1 MTKPDPYEEVR
12 AEFAAGLD
20 GRVAAMRGALEQ
32 LQDGYQPEPAARL
45 HRLAHSLS
53 GTAISFEV
61 EQLAQIA
68 QSLEETVERWRAGG
82 GYSAADRDT
91 AARLIEDVASSA
103 AMYVEALSARPVESA
118 VARLAVLGQLSQL
131 ISATYDLPEIFRQAI
146 LLVRR
151 VLDFRRASVA
161 LVDQEGKHY
170 VLHTLYDALRG
181 GFITR
186 DLKFPLDQG
195 LTGQVIRTGQP
206 LRVEDL
212 EGREG
217 ILAHA
222 GHRVSAM
229 LVPLRVNGVVIGT
242 LNFGHETPG
251 HYTDADL
258 EWAGVLARQIEM
270 SLQFSTL
277 FSTIA
282 GQGEALARE
291 RNQLEALIG
300 ASDAAI
306 MLVRPDHV
314 VAYANAAM
322 IRLLG
327 LPHEAIVGANVDRL
341 HDFLAASLEN
351 PSALTPQVEAL
362 SGGAPL
368 KDRITLALPS
378 HAVYQRVVA
387 PVRDG
392 AGELIGSL
400 LQYRDV
406 THEAALERMKSE
418 FVSVVSHEL
427 RTPMTSIKTSLALV
441 LAGAAGPLDGSAREL
456 LEIAARNSDRLI
468 SLVND
473 LLDLSRIESGRVPLH
488 PEPVALDEAVRAS
501 VEMVGAFAAER
512 GVTVAIQPPQEEINV
527 TAVRERMIQV
537 IVNLISNAVKFSPRE
552 TQVRVRWW
560 RDGESATIEVADQ
573 GQGIPKDKLE
583 KIFEPFTQLANPLT
597 RDQGGAGLG
606 LTISRGIVN
615 ALGGR
620 IWVESEP
627 AAGSRFHVQLPLAGV
642 TAATAVEPPLPH
654 RREARILVVHSDPDW
669 QRLCATALG
678 AEGEGWEVIQAQ
690 SGAEGLAFLR
700 DTRVDLLV
708 VGLELSDTH
717 GLSLLEQMR
726 QEPRNCDVP
735 ALIIGEGDVSH
746 LGEYGADAWSSGDAG
761 ELMDGARRLLN
772 ATPRP
777 VVLYVEDDPGV
788 RDSIR
793 KLLRRSGYACL
804 LASEPRQAL
813 ELMRIRR
820 PALVMT
826 DIRMPDVDG
835 LSFLQSLRA
844 DPALA
849 TLPAIVLSGYV
860 APGIPEQVAALSAR
874 LLRKPVDLSEL
885 LAEIK
890 GLI

>member
-1 MTKPDPYEEVR
+1 MTQPDPYTEVR

-20 GRVAAMRGALEQ
+20 GRVAAMGDALEQ
-32 LQDGYQPEPAARL
+32 LQGGYQPEAAERL
-45 HRLAHSLS
+45 HCLAHSLS
-53 GTAISFEV
+53 GTAISFDAER
-61 EQLAQIA
+61 LAQIA
-68 QSLEETVERWRAGG
+68 QSLEKTVEAWRARGG
-82 GYSAADRDT
+82 CSTADRDM
-91 AARLIEDVASSA
+91 AARLIDEVARSA
-103 AMYVEALSARPVESA
+103 AEYVQALSGRPVESA
-118 VARLAVLGQLSQL
+118 VARLAVVGELSHL
-131 ISATYDLPEIFRQAI
+131 ISITYDLPEIFRQAI

-151 VLDFRRASVA
+151 VLEFRRASVV
-161 LVDQEGKHY
+161 LVDQEGAHY
-170 VLHTLYDALRG
+170 MLQTLYDAHHG
-181 GFITR
+181 GFITTQ
-186 DLKFPLDQG
+186 DLRFSLDQG

-206 LRVEDL
+206 QRVVNL
-212 EGREG
+212 EGRTG
-217 ILAHA
+217 ILAQA
-222 GHRVSAM
+222 GQRVSAM

-242 LNFGHETPG
+242 LNFGHETPDY
-251 HYTDADL
+251 YTDADL

-277 FSTIA
+277 VSTVA
-282 GQGEALARE
+282 RQGEALARE

-314 VAYANAAM
+314 VAYGNAAM

-351 PSALTPQVEAL
+351 PSALTPQIEAL

-378 HAVYQRVVA
+378 HAVYQRVIA

-392 AGELIGSL
+392 AGVLIGSL

-406 THEAALERMKSE
+406 TQEAELERMKSE

-441 LAGAAGPLDGSAREL
+441 LAGAGGPLEASAREL

-468 SLVND
+468 ALVND
-473 LLDLSRIESGRVPLH
+473 LLDLSRIESGRVPLN
-488 PEPVALDEAVRAS
+488 PEPVAFDEAVKAS

-512 GVTVAIQPPQEEINV
+512 GVALTIQPPGEAINV
-527 TAVRERMIQV
+527 TAVRDRIIQV
-537 IVNLISNAVKFSPRE
+537 MVNLIANAVKFSPRD
-552 TQVRVRWW
+552 TRVSVRWW
-560 RDGESATIEVADQ
+560 RDREWATIEVADQ
-573 GQGIPKDKLE
+573 GQGIPTDKLE
-583 KIFEPFTQLANPLT
+583 KVFEPFTQLANPMT

-615 ALGGR
+615 TLGGK

-627 AAGSRFHVQLPLAGV
+627 GAGSRFYVQLGLAESPAPTTV
-642 TAATAVEPPLPH
+642 APAAAP
-654 RREARILVVHSDPDW
+654 RQEAKILVIHSDPDW
-669 QRLCATALG
+669 QRLCATALA
-678 AEGEGWEVIQAQ
+678 AEGWDVVQSQ

-700 DTRVDLLV
+700 ETRVDLLV

-717 GLSLLEQMR
+717 GLSLLEQIR

-735 ALIIGEGDVSH
+735 AIIVGGGDVSH
-746 LGEYGADAWSSGDAG
+746 VLDYGADAWSSGDAR
-761 ELMDGARRLLN
+761 ELVEGARRLLS
-772 ATPRP
+772 APLRP
-777 VVLYVEDDPGV
+777 AVLYVEDDPGV

-793 KLLRRSGYACL
+793 KALRRSGYACL
-804 LASEPRQAL
+804 VAAEPRQAL
-813 ELMRIRR
+813 DLLKIRR

-835 LSFLQSLRA
+835 LTFLASVRA

-849 TLPAIVLSGYV
+849 TLPAIVLSAYAG
-860 APGIPEQVAALSAR
+860 PGIPEQVAALSAH
-874 LLRKPVDLSEL
+874 LLHKPVNLSEL
-885 LAEIK
+885 LAQIK
-890 GLI
+890 KLI

>member
-1 MTKPDPYEEVR
+1 MTQPDPYGEVR
-12 AEFAAGLD
+12 AEFAAGLESR
-20 GRVAAMRGALEQ
+20 GAAMRGALEQ
-32 LQDGYQPEPAARL
+32 LQGGYQPEPAERL
-45 HRLAHSLS
+45 YRLAHSLS
-53 GTAISFEV
+53 GTAISFDAER
-61 EQLAQIA
+61 LAQIA
-68 QSLEETVERWRAGG
+68 QSLEETVEGWRARGG
-82 GYSAADRDT
+82 CSTADRDA
-91 AARLIEDVASSA
+91 AARLIDDVARSA
-103 AMYVEALSARPVESA
+103 TEYVEALNSRPVESA
-118 VARLAVLGQLSQL
+118 VARLAVVGELSHL

-151 VLDFRRASVA
+151 VLDFRRASVV
-161 LVDQEGKHY
+161 LVDQQGGHY
-170 VLHTLYDALRG
+170 LLHTLYDAHRG

-186 DLKFPLDQG
+186 DITFSLDQG
-195 LTGQVIRTGQP
+195 LTGEVIRTGRP
-206 LRVEDL
+206 LLVEDL

-217 ILAHA
+217 ILAQA

-229 LVPLRVNGVVIGT
+229 LVPLRVNGLVIGT

-277 FSTIA
+277 FRTIA

-327 LPHEAIVGANVDRL
+327 LPHEAVVGANVDRL

-406 THEAALERMKSE
+406 THEAELERMKSE

-441 LAGAAGPLDGSAREL
+441 LAGAAGPLEAGAREL

-468 SLVND
+468 ALVND
-473 LLDLSRIESGRVPLH
+473 LLDLSRIESGRVPLN
-488 PEPVALDEAVRAS
+488 PEPVALDEAVTAS

-512 GVTVAIQPPQEEINV
+512 GVTLAIQPPQEAVNV

-552 TQVRVRWW
+552 TQVRVRWR
-560 RDGESATIEVADQ
+560 RDRDSATLEVADH

-583 KIFEPFTQLANPLT
+583 KIFEPFTQLSNPMT
-597 RDQGGAGLG
+597 RNQGGAGLG

-620 IWVESEP
+620 IWVESELG
-627 AAGSRFHVQLPLAGV
+627 AGSRFYVQLPLAGV
-642 TAATAVEPPLPH
+642 PAATVVEPPAMP
-654 RREARILVVHSDPDW
+654 RRDARVLVVHSDPDW
-669 QRLCATALG
+669 QRLCATALR
-678 AEGEGWEVIQAQ
+678 AEGWDVVQAH

-735 ALIIGEGDVSH
+735 ALIIGEGDVAH
-746 LGEYGADAWSSGDAG
+746 VREYGADAWSSGDAG
-761 ELMDGARRLLN
+761 ELVESSRRLLN
-772 ATPRP
+772 APLRP
-777 VVLYVEDDPGV
+777 VVLYVEDDPGL
-788 RDSIR
+788 RDTIR
-793 KLLRRSGYACL
+793 KVLRQSGYACII
-804 LASEPRQAL
+804 ASEPRQAL
-813 ELMRIRR
+813 ELLRIRR

-835 LSFLQSLRA
+835 LAFLQYLRA

-849 TLPAIVLSGYV
+849 TLPAIVLTGYV
-860 APGIPEQVAALSAR
+860 GPGIPEQVTALSAH

-890 GLI
+890 KLI

>member
-1 MTKPDPYEEVR
+1 MTQPDPYAEVR

-20 GRVAAMRGALEQ
+20 GRGAAMRGALEQ
-32 LQDGYQPEPAARL
+32 LQGGYQPEPAERL
-45 HRLAHSLS
+45 HRLAHSLT
-53 GTAISFEV
+53 GTAISFDAER
-61 EQLAQIA
+61 LAQIA
-68 QSLEETVERWRAGG
+68 QALEETVEGWRARGG
-82 GYSAADRDT
+82 CSTADRDT
-91 AARLIEDVASSA
+91 AAGLIDEVARSA
-103 AMYVEALSARPVESA
+103 AEYLEALSARPVESA
-118 VARLAVLGQLSQL
+118 VARLAVVGELSHL

-170 VLHTLYDALRG
+170 ALHTLYDALRG

-186 DLKFPLDQG
+186 DLTFSLDQG
-195 LTGQVIRTGQP
+195 LTGEVIRTGRP
-206 LRVEDL
+206 LLVEDL

-242 LNFGHETPG
+242 LNFGHESPG

-277 FSTIA
+277 FRTIA

-327 LPHEAIVGANVDRL
+327 LPHEAIVGTNVDRL

-368 KDRITLALPS
+368 KDRITLALPAY
-378 HAVYQRVVA
+378 AVYQRVVA

-392 AGELIGSL
+392 AGGLIGSL

-406 THEAALERMKSE
+406 THEAELERMKSE

-441 LAGAAGPLDGSAREL
+441 LAGAAGPLEASAREL

-468 SLVND
+468 ALVND

-488 PEPVALDEAVRAS
+488 PEPVALDEAVKAS

-512 GVTVAIQPPQEEINV
+512 GVTLTIQPPQEEINV

-537 IVNLISNAVKFSPRE
+537 MVNLISNAVKFSPRE

-560 RDGESATIEVADQ
+560 RDRESATIEVADQ

-583 KIFEPFTQLANPLT
+583 KVFEPFTQLANPMT

-620 IWVESEP
+620 IWVESELG
-627 AAGSRFHVQLPLAGV
+627 AGSRFHVQLPLAGV
-642 TAATAVEPPLPH
+642 PAATAVEPAPPH
-654 RREARILVVHSDPDW
+654 RREARILVIHSDPDW

-678 AEGEGWEVIQAQ
+678 AEGWDVVQAQ

-700 DTRVDLLV
+700 DTRVALLV
-708 VGLELSDTH
+708 IGLELSDTH
-717 GLSLLEQMR
+717 GLSLLDQIR

-735 ALIIGEGDVSH
+735 ALIIGEGDVAH
-746 LGEYGADAWSSGDAG
+746 VLDYGADAWSSGDAA
-761 ELMDGARRLLN
+761 ELVDRTRRLVGAPL
-772 ATPRP
+772 RP
-777 VVLYVEDDPGV
+777 VVLYVEDDPAV

-793 KLLRRSGYACL
+793 KALRRSGYACL
-804 LASEPRQAL
+804 SASEPRQAL
-813 ELMRIRR
+813 ELLRIRR

-849 TLPAIVLSGYV
+849 TLPAIVLSAYV
-860 APGIPEQVAALSAR
+860 APGIPEQVAALSAH

-890 GLI
+890 KLI

>member
-1 MTKPDPYEEVR
+1 MTQADPYAEVR

-20 GRVAAMRGALEQ
+20 GRVAAMRRALEQ
-32 LQDGYQPEPAARL
+32 LEGGYQPEPAERL
-45 HRLAHSLS
+45 HRLAHSLT
-53 GTAISFEV
+53 GTAISFDV
-61 EQLAQIA
+61 ERLAQIA
-68 QSLEETVERWRAGG
+68 RSLEETVEGWRARG
-82 GYSAADRDT
+82 GYSTADRDT
-91 AARLIEDVASSA
+91 AAQLIDDVASSA
-103 AMYVEALSARPVESA
+103 AMYVEALGARPVESA
-118 VARLAVLGQLSQL
+118 VARLAVVGELSHL

-161 LVDQEGKHY
+161 LVDQAGGHY
-170 VLHTLYDALRG
+170 VLHTLYDAHRG

-186 DLKFPLDQG
+186 DLTFSLDHG

-206 LRVEDL
+206 LLVEDL
-212 EGREG
+212 EGGEG
-217 ILAHA
+217 ILAQA
-222 GHRVSAM
+222 GHRASAM
-229 LVPLRVNGVVIGT
+229 LVPLRVNDVVIGT

-258 EWAGVLARQIEM
+258 EWAVVLARQIEM

-277 FSTIA
+277 FRTIA
-282 GQGEALARE
+282 GQGEALVRE

-351 PSALTPQVEAL
+351 PSALTPQVDAL
-362 SGGAPL
+362 SGGAAL

-378 HAVYQRVVA
+378 HVVYQRVIA

-406 THEAALERMKSE
+406 THEAGLERMKSE

-441 LAGAAGPLDGSAREL
+441 LAGAAGPLEAGAREL

-468 SLVND
+468 ALVND
-473 LLDLSRIESGRVPLH
+473 LLDLSRIESGHVPLN
-488 PEPVALDEAVRAS
+488 PEPVALDVAVKAS

-512 GVTVAIQPPQEEINV
+512 GVTLAIQYPQEEINV

-552 TQVRVRWW
+552 SRVRVRWW
-560 RDGESATIEVADQ
+560 RDRESATLEVADQ
-573 GQGIPKDKLE
+573 GDGIPKDKLE

-620 IWVESEP
+620 IWVQSELGV
-627 AAGSRFHVQLPLAGV
+627 GSHFRVQLPLAGV
-642 TAATAVEPPLPH
+642 PAATAVEPPPPP

-678 AEGEGWEVIQAQ
+678 AEGWDVIQAQ
-690 SGAEGLAFLR
+690 SGVEGLAVLR

-746 LGEYGADAWSSGDAG
+746 LREYGADAWSSGDAG
-761 ELMDGARRLLN
+761 ELIDGARRLLN
-772 ATPRP
+772 APPRP

-804 LASEPRQAL
+804 IASEPRQAL
-813 ELMRIRR
+813 ELLRIRR

-835 LSFLQSLRA
+835 LSFLHSLRA

-874 LLRKPVDLSEL
+874 LLRKPVNLADL
-885 LAEIK
+885 LAEIEK
-890 GLI
+890 VI

>member
-1 MTKPDPYEEVR
+1 MNELDPYAEVR
-12 AEFAAGLD
+12 AEFASGLD
-20 GRVAAMRGALEQ
+20 GRVVAMREALTQ
-32 LQDGYQPEPAARL
+32 LQNGFQAGPADRL
-45 HRLAHSLS
+45 HRLGHSLA
-53 GTAISFEV
+53 GTAASFEAERLAEAAQRLETMV
-61 EQLAQIA
+61 EG
-68 QSLEETVERWRAGG
+68 WRAGG
-82 GYSAADRDT
+82 ECTPVEREAAAHAVTEVALATRD
-91 AARLIEDVASSA
+91 
-103 AMYVEALSARPVESA
+103 YVEALNARPVESA
-118 VARLAVLGQLSQL
+118 VARLAVVGELSHL
-131 ISATYDLPEIFRQAI
+131 ISATYDLSEIFRQAI

-161 LVDQEGKHY
+161 LVDKEGKHY

-181 GFITR
+181 GFISR
-186 DLKFPLDQG
+186 DLTFPLDQG

-217 ILAHA
+217 ILAQT

-242 LNFGHETPG
+242 LNFGHETAV

-270 SLQFSTL
+270 SLQFSTM

-282 GQGEALARE
+282 GQREALARE

-322 IRLLG
+322 IQLLG
-327 LPHEAIVGANVDRL
+327 LPHETIVGANVDRL
-341 HDFLAASLEN
+341 HDFLATSLEN
-351 PSALTPQVEAL
+351 PSALTPQIEAL

-368 KDRITLALPS
+368 KDRITLTLPAY
-378 HAVYQRVVA
+378 AVYQRVVA
-387 PVRDG
+387 SVRDG
-392 AGELIGSL
+392 AGGLIGSL

-406 THEAALERMKSE
+406 THEAELERMKSE

-441 LAGAAGPLDGSAREL
+441 LAGAAGPLEANAREL

-468 SLVND
+468 ALVND
-473 LLDLSRIESGRVPLH
+473 LLDLSRIESGRVPLR
-488 PEPVALDEAVRAS
+488 PEPVALGEAIKAS
-501 VEMVGAFAAER
+501 LEMVGAFAAER
-512 GVTVAIQPPQEEINV
+512 GVTLAIQAPPEEINV

-560 RDGESATIEVADQ
+560 REQGSATIEVADQ
-573 GQGIPKDKLE
+573 GHGIPKDKLE
-583 KIFEPFTQLANPLT
+583 KVFEPFTQLANPMT

-620 IWVESEP
+620 IWVESELG
-627 AAGSRFHVQLPLAGV
+627 AGSRFCVQLPLAGV
-642 TAATAVEPPLPH
+642 PAATAVEPGAPP
-654 RREARILVVHSDPDW
+654 RRGAKVLVIHSDPDW

-678 AEGEGWEVIQAQ
+678 AEGWDIVQAQ

-708 VGLELSDTH
+708 LGLELSDTH

-735 ALIIGEGDVSH
+735 ALIIGEGDVAH
-746 LGEYGADAWSSGDAG
+746 VRDYGADAWSSGDAAD
-761 ELMDGARRLLN
+761 LVDRTRRLVGAPL
-772 ATPRP
+772 RP
-777 VVLYVEDDPGV
+777 VVLYVEDDPAV

-793 KLLRRSGYACL
+793 RALRLSGYACL
-804 LASEPRQAL
+804 SASEPRQAL
-813 ELMRIRR
+813 ELLRIRR
-820 PALVMT
+820 PALVLT

-835 LSFLQSLRA
+835 LSFLQSVRD

-860 APGIPEQVAALSAR
+860 APGIPEQVAALSAH

-890 GLI
+890 RLI